1 MMKIKAIIQDF
12 NPIQKCIFS
21 FFFSILTAIICYS
34 LDLNLLMSIILFWI
48 TFSLSYSI
56 LSWFIFY
63 QMPVNRIVKKA
74 ASEDGSRLFVSI
86 FILIASFTCL
96 FAVLLIIITDSTTDM
111 PKGTGISICVLSI
124 ISSWFL
130 VHTTYVFHYAHLYYA
145 GGADGKG
152 LDFPGNEK
160 PDYIDFAYFS
170 FVLGCTFQVSD
181 VEVSSRKIRRV
192 VLFHG
197 LLSFALNTFVVA
209 LTINIVSGLIH

>member
-1 MMKIKAIIQDF
+1 MNIKKVIQDF
-12 NPIQKCIFS
+12 NPIQKSLIS
-21 FFFSILTAIICYS
+21 LLVGIITTTISYQY
-34 LDLNLLMSIILFWI
+34 DIGLLMLTLLFWI
-48 TFSLSYSI
+48 TFCLTYI
-56 LSWFIFY
+56 ALSWYIFY
-63 QMPVNRIVKKA
+63 RMPVALIVKKA

-86 FILIASFTCL
+86 FILLASFTCL
-96 FAVLLIIITDSTTDM
+96 FAVLLIIIADPGTNMS
-111 PKGTGISICVLSI
+111 KGLSISICVLSI

-145 GGADGKG
+145 EGSEGKG

-160 PDYIDFAYFS
+160 PDYVDFAYFS

-181 VEVSSRKIRRV
+181 IEVSSRKIRRV

-209 LTINIVSGLIH
+209 LTINIISGLIH

>member
-1 MMKIKAIIQDF
+1 M
-12 NPIQKCIFS
+12 
-21 FFFSILTAIICYS
+21 
-34 LDLNLLMSIILFWI
+34 LFWI
-48 TFSLSYSI
+48 TFCLTYI
-56 LSWFIFY
+56 ALSWYIFY
-63 QMPVNRIVKKA
+63 RMPVALIVKKA

-86 FILIASFTCL
+86 FILLASFTCL
-96 FAVLLIIITDSTTDM
+96 FAVLLIIIADPGTNMS
-111 PKGTGISICVLSI
+111 KGLSISICVLSI

-145 GGADGKG
+145 EGSEGKG

-160 PDYIDFAYFS
+160 PDYVDFAYFS

-181 VEVSSRKIRRV
+181 IEVSSRKIRRV

-209 LTINIVSGLIH
+209 LTINIISGLIH

>member
-1 MMKIKAIIQDF
+1 MKVRASIHDF
-12 NPIQKCIFS
+12 NPVQKCLLC
-21 FFFSILTAIICYS
+21 FFISLVFAGIGYFCAI
-34 LDLNLLMSIILFWI
+34 NLLMTTLLFWI
-48 TFSLSYSI
+48 TFSLSYI
-56 LSWFIFY
+56 AISWYIFY
-63 QMPVNRIVKKA
+63 QMPVSMIVRKA

-86 FILIASFTCL
+86 FILLASFTCL
-96 FAVLLIIITDSTTDM
+96 FAVLLIIIADSTTNM
-111 PKGTGISICVLSI
+111 SKGMSISICVLSI

-145 GGADGKG
+145 DRSAGKG

-160 PDYIDFAYFS
+160 PDYVDFAYFS

-181 VEVSSRKIRRV
+181 IEVSSRKIRRV

-209 LTINIVSGLIH
+209 LTINIISGLIH

>member
-1 MMKIKAIIQDF
+1 MDLKKIIQNF
-12 NPIQKCIFS
+12 NPIQKSLLSLIM
-21 FFFSILTAIICYS
+21 SILTAIISYQYNVS
-34 LDLNLLMSIILFWI
+34 LLIMTLLCWI
-48 TFSLSYSI
+48 TFCISYI
-56 LSWFIFY
+56 ALSWYMFY
-63 QMPVNRIVKKA
+63 QMPVALIVKKA

-86 FILIASFTCL
+86 FILLSSFSCL
-96 FAVLLIIITDSTTDM
+96 FAVLLIIVTDNSTS
-111 PKGTGISICVLSI
+111 ISQNMNIGICVLSM

-145 GGADGKG
+145 DGFKGKG

-160 PDYIDFAYFS
+160 PDYVDFAYFS

-181 VEVSSRKIRRV
+181 IGISSRQIRRV

-209 LTINIVSGLIH
+209 LTINIISGLIH